1 MAEPISVAI
10 PITQKVDLTG
20 LPDKFSGQFFK
31 HWQQRMKIWL
41 TMKGLLSVIQV
52 IRPEPTDTD
61 PKTVE
66 IAQWTERDQIGRGA
80 ILSALSNT
88 LFDVYCSD
96 SYTAKSLWDELDQK
110 YNTEEQGLEK
120 YSVSKFMRYQMV
132 DDRSVAEQT
141 HEIIN
146 LEHALA
152 DAEMKLPEKFLV
164 MSIVDKF
171 PKSWEN
177 FGMTLKHQKG
187 RLSLDDLMIAISI
200 EEEHRNQTHKMP
212 VEHQPRA
219 NFIVGKPKVNKIN
232 TNSKA
237 INKSKA
243 SKNKKPKANKPCWN
257 CGQVGHWAK
266 LCPDKKAKTGQAVVN
281 MVVGGSSGA
290 STLGATDGY
299 VSVQPEL
306 LTIYE
311 PYDWLI
317 DTGANVH
324 VCADKSLFVSYQAIS
339 GRTVSM
345 GNSSTAEVL
354 GIGSVDL
361 KFPSGRI
368 LSLKRVHHVPTVRRN
383 IISGFVIV
391 REGYELIFK
400 FNKVVIQQFG
410 IFVGKG
416 YLDDGL
422 FKVRVDNNKI
432 DVSDSIILNVES
444 STLWHSRLGHLNFN
458 SIKRMMNLNL
468 IPSQNIERNHKCQV
482 CVEAKQVR
490 KPYQSIERDSEI
502 LDLVHTDICEFN
514 GVLTRDHKRYFITFI
529 DDCSRYCYVFLMKN
543 KDEALDK
550 FILFKNEAETQTG
563 KKLKRLRSDR
573 GGEYESSKFNGYCQT
588 FGIIHEETP
597 PYSPSSNGMA
607 ERKNRT
613 FKDMI
618 NSLLLTSGL
627 PKYLWGEALNTACH
641 ILNRVPLKHNTST
654 PFELWKAKVL
664 VPEHKRK
671 KLGPKTVDAVFL
683 GYVETSYAL
692 RFLVIKSE
700 IPGIEVNT
708 IVEFR
713 DAVFLEDVFPLK
725 TGIPSNVS
733 LDDSLTST
741 SIPEHVEK
749 MSNVGVGPSSS
760 NQTHEESDEP
770 RRSKRARIVKD
781 FGSDFVTYNIEDDPI
796 TFKDAMAS
804 SEAKQWKEAV
814 KSEMDS
820 IVSNGTWVLVD
831 LPPGCTTIGSR
842 LTTIRVL
849 IALAS
854 VYNLPIH
861 QMDVK
866 TTFLY
871 GELEEEIYM
880 DQPEGFVAHGSC
892 LDIITETKSFLK
904 NKFEMKDMGEANVI
918 LGIKL
923 TRSTDGISISQ
934 SHYVEKI
941 IEKFGYQNSRIAKT
955 PYDPS
960 VALFKNESGVP
971 VAQLRYSQI
980 IGSLQ
985 YLANGTRPDISF
997 SVSKL
1002 ARYTSCPD
1010 KTHWGALDRVLRY
1023 LKGSVSLAIHYG
1035 RFPAVLEGYSDASW
1049 IAKNSGSNGC
1059 SGYVFTLGG
1068 GAVSWKSA
1076 KQTLITR
1083 STFEAELCALDTT
1096 GTEAEWLFG
1105 LLSQLPIVSQ
1115 PLSPIAVHCDSQTT
1129 IAKVRSRKYNQKT
1142 KRHIQVRL
1150 KSIRALVS
1158 DRVIGI
1164 DFVGTKDNVADPL
1177 TKGLNLSQVHKSRL
1191 GMGLKTHQ

>member
-1 MAEPISVAI
+1 MS
-10 PITQKVDLTG
+10 
-20 LPDKFSGQFFK
+20 
-31 HWQQRMKIWL
+31 
-41 TMKGLLSVIQV
+41 
-52 IRPEPTDTD
+52 DT
-61 PKTVE
+61 P
-66 IAQWTERDQIGRGA
+66 
-80 ILSALSNT
+80 
-88 LFDVYCSD
+88 FDVYCSD
-96 SYTAKSLWDELDQK
+96 SYTAKSLWDELDRK

-120 YSVSKFMRYQMV
+120 YSVFKFMWYQMV
-132 DDRSVAEQT
+132 E
-141 HEIIN
+141 
-146 LEHALA
+146 
-152 DAEMKLPEKFLV
+152 LPEKFLV
-164 MSIVDKF
+164 ISIVNKF
-171 PKSWEN
+171 SKSWEN

-219 NFIVGKPKVNKIN
+219 NLIVGKQKVNKVN
-232 TNSKA
+232 SNSKA
-237 INKSKA
+237 IDKGKT
-243 SKNKKPKANKPCWN
+243 KNKKPKANKPCWN

-266 LCPDKKAKTGQAVVN
+266 LCPNKKAKTGQATVN
-281 MVVGGSSGA
+281 MVVGGASTSGA
-290 STLGATDGY
+290 TEGY

-306 LTIYE
+306 LIIYE
-311 PYDWLI
+311 PCDWLI
-317 DTGANVH
+317 DTRANVH
-324 VCADKSLFVSYQAIS
+324 VCADKSLFVSYQAIT

-345 GNSSTAEVL
+345 GNSSTAEVH

-361 KFPSGRI
+361 KFPSGCI

-383 IISGFVIV
+383 IISGSVIV
-391 REGYELIFK
+391 KEGYELAFK

-422 FKVRVDNNKI
+422 FKVRVENNKN
-432 DVSDSIILNVES
+432 DTSDSVILNVES
-444 STLWHSRLGHLNFN
+444 STLWHS
-458 SIKRMMNLNL
+458 
-468 IPSQNIERNHKCQV
+468 
-482 CVEAKQVR
+482 
-490 KPYQSIERDSEI
+490 
-502 LDLVHTDICEFN
+502 
-514 GVLTRDHKRYFITFI
+514 
-529 DDCSRYCYVFLMKN
+529 SRYCYVFLMKN

-550 FILFKNEAETQTG
+550 FILFKNEVEIQTG

-573 GGEYESSKFNGYCQT
+573 GGEYESSKFNEYCQT
-588 FGIIHEETP
+588 FGIIHKETP
-597 PYSPSSNGMA
+597 PYSPSSNGVA

-641 ILNRVPLKHNTST
+641 ILNRVPLKHNAST
-654 PFELWKAKVL
+654 PFELWKGRKPSFKYFRVWGCLAKVL

-692 RFLVIKSE
+692 RFLIIKSE
-700 IPGIEVNT
+700 ILGIEVNT

-713 DAVFLEDVFPLK
+713 DAVFIEDVFPMK
-725 TGIPSNVS
+725 TGIPSSVS
-733 LDDSLTST
+733 LDDSLAST

-749 MSNVGVGPSSS
+749 MPNVGVNPSSTS
-760 NQTHEESDEP
+760 LTHEESNEP

-781 FGSDFVTYNIEDDPI
+781 FGSDFVTYNIEDDPV

-820 IVSNGTWVLVD
+820 IVSNKIWKLVD
-831 LPPGCTTIGSR
+831 LPPGCTTIGCKWIFKKKLKPDGSVDKFKAR
-842 LTTIRVL
+842 LVAKDFKQKEGIDYFDTY
-849 IALAS
+849 S
-854 VYNLPIH
+854 PI
-861 QMDVK
+861 DVK
-866 TTFLY
+866 IAFLY

-880 DQPEGFVAHGSC
+880 DQPEGFVAHG
-892 LDIITETKSFLK
+892 
-904 NKFEMKDMGEANVI
+904 
-918 LGIKL
+918 
-923 TRSTDGISISQ
+923 
-934 SHYVEKI
+934 
-941 IEKFGYQNSRIAKT
+941 
-955 PYDPS
+955 
-960 VALFKNESGVP
+960 NE
-971 VAQLRYSQI
+971 RK
-980 IGSLQ
+980 

-1010 KTHWGALDRVLRY
+1010 RTHSGALDRVLRY
-1023 LKGSVSLAIHYG
+1023 LKGTVSLAIHYG
-1035 RFPAVLEGYSDASW
+1035 RFPVVLKGYSDASW
-1049 IAKNSGSNGC
+1049 IAKNTGSNGC
-1059 SGYVFTLGG
+1059 SGYVFTLGR

-1076 KQTLITR
+1076 KQTLIIR

-1105 LLSQLPIVSQ
+1105 LLSQLFILSQ
-1115 PLSPIAVHCDSQTT
+1115 PLPPIAVHCDSQTT

-1177 TKGLNLSQVHKSRL
+1177 TKGLDLSQVNKSRL
-1191 GMGLKTHQ
+1191 GMGLKIHQ

>member
-1 MAEPISVAI
+1 
-10 PITQKVDLTG
+10 
-20 LPDKFSGQFFK
+20 
-31 HWQQRMKIWL
+31 
-41 TMKGLLSVIQV
+41 
-52 IRPEPTDTD
+52 
-61 PKTVE
+61 
-66 IAQWTERDQIGRGA
+66 
-80 ILSALSNT
+80 
-88 LFDVYCSD
+88 
-96 SYTAKSLWDELDQK
+96 
-110 YNTEEQGLEK
+110 
-120 YSVSKFMRYQMV
+120 
-132 DDRSVAEQT
+132 
-141 HEIIN
+141 
-146 LEHALA
+146 
-152 DAEMKLPEKFLV
+152 
-164 MSIVDKF
+164 
-171 PKSWEN
+171 
-177 FGMTLKHQKG
+177 
-187 RLSLDDLMIAISI
+187 MIAISI

-266 LCPDKKAKTGQAVVN
+266 LCPNKKAKTGQAVVN

-345 GNSSTAEVL
+345 GNSSTSEVL

-383 IISGFVIV
+383 IISGSVIV
-391 REGYELIFK
+391 REGYELVFK

-468 IPSQNIERNHKCQV
+468 IPSQNIERNHKCQI

-543 KDEALDK
+543 KDKVLEK

-573 GGEYESSKFNGYCQT
+573 GGEYESSKFNEYCQT

-654 PFELWKAKVL
+654 PFELWKGRKPSLKYFRVWGCLAKVL

-708 IVEFR
+708 IVEYR

-831 LPPGCTTIGSR
+831 LPPGCTTIGCKWIFKRKLKPDGTVDKFKARLVAKGFKQKEGIDYFDTYSPVAR
-842 LTTIRVL
+842 LTTIQVL

-861 QMDVK
+861 QIDVK
-866 TTFLY
+866 TAFLY

-880 DQPEGFVAHGSC
+880 DQPEGFVAHGNEHKVCKLVKSLYGLKQAPKQWHEKFDKTILAFGFTVNENDKCIYCKVKGDKMIILCLYVDDILLIGSC

-923 TRSTDGISISQ
+923 TRSTDGITISQ

-1035 RFPAVLEGYSDASW
+1035 KFHAVLEGYSDVSW

-1115 PLSPIAVHCDSQTT
+1115 PLSPIVVHCDSQTT

-1191 GMGLKTHQ
+1191 GMGLKTH